1 MGSFRLSCSPLVV
14 VLATTLTDHDV
25 VSSRA
30 DQRSVDLGQPLAWL
44 HQDESA
50 LDPPL
55 PGRFGMA
62 SPWDT
67 PTSVSGVAFL
77 VDVLVAFAVV
87 TVLGLLVSALM
98 VALSRQLRSLRRV

>member
-1 MGSFRLSCSPLVV
+1 
-14 VLATTLTDHDV
+14 
-25 VSSRA
+25 
-30 DQRSVDLGQPLAWL
+30 
-44 HQDESA
+44 
-50 LDPPL
+50 
-55 PGRFGMA
+55 MA